1 MAITEAPSSSPVA
14 PAVASDQALRRP
26 TPTPTPAI
34 AKDDAPRQAVSADAA
49 KAAAQPRPAPFAL
62 TQHYD
67 QDTRRLILE
76 ARDPVSGFVIY
87 QMPPKYVIKQFSA
100 SVSTSVAPARG
111 ARVDSAV

>member
-1 MAITEAPSSSPVA
+1 MAITEAPSSSTAA
-14 PAVASDQALRRP
+14 PAAASDQALRRATPPAAP
-26 TPTPTPAI
+26 TTT
-34 AKDDAPRQAVSADAA
+34 KDDAPPQAVIENAP
-49 KAAAQPRPAPFAL
+49 KAPPRPAPFAL

-100 SVSTSVAPARG
+100 SVSTGFAPARG

>member
-14 PAVASDQALRRP
+14 PAMASDQALRRTTPP
-26 TPTPTPAI
+26 TAPAI

-49 KAAAQPRPAPFAL
+49 KAPPPRPAPFAL

-100 SVSTSVAPARG
+100 SVSTRVAPARG
-111 ARVDSAV
+111 ARVDSAI